1 LSISLMARVTY
12 ICEGVILGSVS
23 SFDKV
28 FIRVLYYFR
37 LQLYPLT
44 QVLLFYLTVG
54 RRPNCRLHLY
64 GCLSVQTEWDFTV
77 CTEAQWISDTCI
89 FVLCIFGVV
98 AVFIP
103 GKVYDICYASYGA
116 ILLSVSLVCN
126 TQLMLGGKHKH
137 STPADA
143 YIFASLNLYLDVI
156 HIFTCILNIVCS
168 CHLSEECLFS

>member
-1 LSISLMARVTY
+1 MAV
-12 ICEGVILGSVS
+12 CLA
-23 SFDKV
+23 
-28 FIRVLYYFR
+28 
-37 LQLYPLT
+37 LT
-44 QVLLFYLTVG
+44 NFA
-54 RRPNCRLHLY
+54 
-64 GCLSVQTEWDFTV
+64 VQTEWDFTV

-89 FVLCIFGVV
+89 FVLIIFGVV

>member
-64 GCLSVQTEWDFTV
+64 GCLS
-77 CTEAQWISDTCI
+77 CTHQFC
-89 FVLCIFGVV
+89 C
-98 AVFIP
+98 
-103 GKVYDICYASYGA
+103 
-116 ILLSVSLVCN
+116 
-126 TQLMLGGKHKH
+126 
-137 STPADA
+137 AD
-143 YIFASLNLYLDVI
+143 
-156 HIFTCILNIVCS
+156 
-168 CHLSEECLFS
+168 

>member
-64 GCLSVQTEWDFTV
+64 GCLS
-77 CTEAQWISDTCI
+77 CTHQFCCADWMGFHGLYWGSMDLRYLHLRSMYFRSGRCFYPRKGIRYLLCLIWRNIAQR
-89 FVLCIFGVV
+89 
-98 AVFIP
+98 
-103 GKVYDICYASYGA
+103 
-116 ILLSVSLVCN
+116 
-126 TQLMLGGKHKH
+126 
-137 STPADA
+137 
-143 YIFASLNLYLDVI
+143 
-156 HIFTCILNIVCS
+156 
-168 CHLSEECLFS
+168 